1 MRARTRIDIAG
12 GDTAA
17 GAKEVSSADFE
28 IFARDTSLR
37 LRRALVAR
45 YGVDVG
51 VDAAADAMAYAWEHW
66 DAVEAMANPT
76 GYLWRVGQTS
86 AGRQHRW
93 RRAPL
98 LPPEVV
104 IETAAFEPGLPAALR
119 RLRPDERVAVVLVHG
134 Y

>member
-1 MRARTRIDIAG
+1 M
-12 GDTAA
+12 
-17 GAKEVSSADFE
+17 
-28 IFARDTSLR
+28 
-37 LRRALVAR
+37 AR
-45 YGVDVG
+45 YGIDVG

-66 DAVEAMANPT
+66 DAVSAMANPT

-93 RRAPL
+93 RRAPH

-104 IETAAFEPGLPAALR
+104 ADGAAFEPGLPAALQ

-134 Y
+134 YSWSYAEVGDLLGVPVTTVRNHVHRGMHRLRRALEP